1 MRVFVFS
8 GPGGH
13 VASICE
19 EGDRLQIASPLRMT
33 HRAIAPSSYSQSL
46 CVCGMMGR
54 GCVQSHKVEC
64 CSWLVVAPDSEGG
77 RMGPL
82 QRLA

>member
-8 GPGGH
+8 RPGGH

-33 HRAIAPSSYSQSL
+33 HCAITPSSYSQTL
-46 CVCGMMGR
+46 CVCVCGMMGP
-54 GCVQSHKVEC
+54 GCV
-64 CSWLVVAPDSEGG
+64 
-77 RMGPL
+77 
-82 QRLA
+82 